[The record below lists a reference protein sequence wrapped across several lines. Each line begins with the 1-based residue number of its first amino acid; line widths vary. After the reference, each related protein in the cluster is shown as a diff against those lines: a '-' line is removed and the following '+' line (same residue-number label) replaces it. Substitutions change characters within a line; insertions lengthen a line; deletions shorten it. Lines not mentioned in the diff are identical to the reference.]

1 MVYSTWST
9 VTHIFGWFSF
19 FTAIW
24 ATITLFVLIEKK
36 SRKEFG
42 GYKNFLRVYCFYAF
56 IFSTIDW
63 VVQPYA
69 VMDINGLGYVFY
81 SENRLFDLGY
91 SLSHL
96 LQILYCGCFIASS
109 SFLSLNFIYRYVS
122 SCHSHY
128 LHYIQ
133 DFGLILIIAY
143 CILPFVI
150 WSICVYYIF
159 SPTSEKTEYINMSTM
174 QIENFNISGNPYVG
188 VICYYILTTPLH
200 NYGDVDWWTMGA
212 LLGLIIFQI
221 DNRGDS
227 SNIRPGTAKISDI
240 LTRRLNYQQPAI
252 PTLTI

>member
-96 LQILYCGCFIASS
+96 LQ
-109 SFLSLNFIYRYVS
+109 
-122 SCHSHY
+122 
-128 LHYIQ
+128 
-133 DFGLILIIAY
+133 
-143 CILPFVI
+143 
-150 WSICVYYIF
+150 
-159 SPTSEKTEYINMSTM
+159 SEY
-174 QIENFNISGNPYVG
+174 EN
-188 VICYYILTTPLH
+188 
-200 NYGDVDWWTMGA
+200 
-212 LLGLIIFQI
+212 
-221 DNRGDS
+221 
-227 SNIRPGTAKISDI
+227 
-240 LTRRLNYQQPAI
+240 
-252 PTLTI
+252 